1 MDADSVSVMLGKCI
15 RVKVGRGIFSV
26 FAGGAVEMRGKYVS
40 DGKVPSLSF
49 VLKNGGYSP
58 LCI

>member
-26 FAGGAVEMRGKYVS
+26 FAGGAVEIRGKYVS
-40 DGKVPSLSF
+40 AENVPSLSF
-49 VLKNGGYSP
+49 V
-58 LCI
+58 